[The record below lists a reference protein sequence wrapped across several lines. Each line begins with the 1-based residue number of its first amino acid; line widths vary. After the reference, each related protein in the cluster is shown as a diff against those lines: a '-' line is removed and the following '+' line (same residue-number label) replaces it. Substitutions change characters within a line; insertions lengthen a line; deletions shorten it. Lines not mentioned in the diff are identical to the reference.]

1 MSETPFL
8 FKAAVGDDQKSVTM
22 NAVDWQLYFGNK
34 AGGDLNEVAAYDK
47 VSWVRR
53 CVDLRANALSSIPIR
68 ITRQGGQDEV
78 EWPGADSLPALLW
91 LASASLQVYGASYWV
106 RSKNAFGIEKGY
118 RWLVPTT
125 ITPKT
130 DTEKGLLYFERQLP
144 NTKRRL
150 AIEDVVYI
158 WQPSL
163 VNEAGPGKGW
173 VTTALTAAG
182 LAKNADAF
190 AADFFARG
198 AIPAV
203 VLSVEGSPPAAE
215 LERLTSWWK
224 RLVGGSKGAWE
235 TVAVKASV
243 KPQVIGYPTKD
254 LAMSELV
261 LLARQQ
267 IATAAGV
274 PQTMLEDAANYATAS
289 EHHQA
294 FYEETVVPE
303 AVLIENALN
312 EQIFAPQ
319 GLELTLDWQS
329 LDIFQADEAERSA
342 SLLRLTQAE
351 VPLPMAMEMLGF
363 DLPNGM
369 TYDQFEAKLE
379 ADRARKF
386 TEQQALMRAQQQVE
400 AEEPR
405 IGPLPAEPPELETRA
420 VRDELDRWR
429 RKALSALK
437 AGESPD
443 VAFETDIIGES
454 EQKALHEALAAA
466 DCAACVRAVFD
477 EQVRALGDKVTPTE
491 AVILEAPDEVEI
503 TEDDIER
510 AIERWDRVMP
520 AEFRGLLDAEVEA

>member
-1 MSETPFL
+1 MSDTPFL
-8 FKAAVGDDQKSVTM
+8 FKAAVGDDAKSVSM
-22 NAVDWQLYFGNK
+22 SAVDWQLYFGNK
-34 AGGDLNEVAAYDK
+34 EGSDLDEVAAYDK
-47 VSWVRR
+47 VAWVRR

-68 ITRQGGQDEV
+68 ITRQGGTDKV
-78 EWPGADSLPALLW
+78 DWPFADSLPVLLW

-130 DTEKGLLYFERQLP
+130 DAEKGLLYFERQLP

-150 AIEDVVYI
+150 VIEDVVYI

-274 PQTMLEDAANYATAS
+274 PQTMLEDAANFATAR

-303 AVLIENALN
+303 ATLIQAALN
-312 EQIFAPQ
+312 EQIFASQ

-329 LDIFQADEAERSA
+329 LDIFQTDEAERSA

-369 TYDQFEAKLE
+369 TYEQFEALLE

-386 TEQQALMRAQQQVE
+386 TEQQALMRAQPQVE

-405 IGPLPAEPPELETRA
+405 LGPKPAEVPVLETRA
-420 VRDELDRWR
+420 VRDELDRWK

-437 AGESPD
+437 AGEPAD
-443 VAFETDIIGES
+443 VAFETDVVPEA
-454 EQKALHEALAAA
+454 EQKALHGALATA
-466 DCAACVRAVFD
+466 
-477 EQVRALGDKVTPTE
+477 
-491 AVILEAPDEVEI
+491 
-503 TEDDIER
+503 
-510 AIERWDRVMP
+510 M
-520 AEFRGLLDAEVEA
+520 DAEEVKAAFERPFRSSEHRHDEGEAYP

>member
-22 NAVDWQLYFGNK
+22 NAVDWKLYFGNK
-34 AGGDLNEVAAYDK
+34 SSGDLNEIAAYDK

-53 CVDLRANALSSIPIR
+53 CVDLRANALSSIPTR

-78 EWPGADSLPALLW
+78 EWPGADSLPTMLW
-91 LASASLQVYGASYWV
+91 LASASLQVYGASYFV

-130 DTEKGLLYFERQLP
+130 DAEKGLLYFERQLP

-274 PQTMLEDAANYATAS
+274 PQTMLEDAANFATAS

-303 AVLIENALN
+303 ATLIQAALN

-329 LDIFQADEAERSA
+329 LDIFQTDEAERSA

-369 TYDQFEAKLE
+369 TYEQFEALLE

-386 TEQQALMRAQQQVE
+386 TEQQALMRAQPQVE

-405 IGPLPAEPPELETRA
+405 LGPKPAEVPELVTRA
-420 VRDELDRWR
+420 IRDELDRWK

-437 AGESPD
+437 AGEPAD
-443 VAFETDIIGES
+443 VAFETDVVPEA
-454 EQKALHEALAAA
+454 EQKALHERLASAS
-466 DCAACVRAVFD
+466 
-477 EQVRALGDKVTPTE
+477 
-491 AVILEAPDEVEI
+491 
-503 TEDDIER
+503 
-510 AIERWDRVMP
+510 
-520 AEFRGLLDAEVEA
+520 DAEEVKAAFEWPFHRHQHDEGEAYP

>member
-1 MSETPFL
+1 MSDTPFL
-8 FKAAVGDDQKSVTM
+8 FKAAVGDDAKSVSM
-22 NAVDWQLYFGNK
+22 SAVDWATYFGNK
-34 AGGDLNEVAAYDK
+34 AGSDLDEVSAYDK
-47 VSWVRR
+47 VAWVRR

-68 ITRQGGQDEV
+68 ITRQGGTDEV
-78 EWPGADSLPALLW
+78 DWPFADALPALLW

-106 RSKNAFGIEKGY
+106 RSKNAFDIEKGY

-130 DTEKGLLYFERQLP
+130 DPEKGLLYFERRLP
-144 NTKRRL
+144 NTLRRL

-158 WQPSL
+158 WTPSL
-163 VNEAGPGKGW
+163 VSEAGPGKGW

-182 LAKNADAF
+182 LAQHADTF
-190 AADFFARG
+190 AADFFQRG

-203 VLSVEGSPPAAE
+203 ILSVEGVPPAAE
-215 LERLTSWWK
+215 LDRLTSWWK
-224 RLVGGSKGAWE
+224 RLVGGNKGAWE
-235 TVAVKASV
+235 TVAVRASV

-254 LAMSELV
+254 LAMQELV

-303 AVLIENALN
+303 AVLIRDALN
-312 EQIFAPQ
+312 AQIFHPQ
-319 GLELTLDWQS
+319 GLELALDWQS
-329 LDIFQADEAERSA
+329 LDIFQVDEGERSA

-351 VPLPMAMEMLGF
+351 VPLPLAMEMLGF

-369 TYDQFEAKLE
+369 TYEQFRAALE
-379 ADRARKF
+379 TDRVRRF
-386 TEQQALMRAQQQVE
+386 QEQQELMRQKQPVE
-400 AEEPR
+400 VEEPR
-405 IGPLPAEPPELETRA
+405 LGPPPAEGPVLEMRA
-420 VRDELDRWR
+420 VRDELDRWK

-443 VAFETDIIGES
+443 VPFETDVVPGD
-454 EQKALHEALAAA
+454 EQKALHGALAAA
-466 DCAACVRAVFD
+466 TDAEEVKAAF
-477 EQVRALGDKVTPTE
+477 
-491 AVILEAPDEVEI
+491 
-503 TEDDIER
+503 ER
-510 AIERWDRVMP
+510 P
-520 AEFRGLLDAEVEA
+520 FRGSDHDHEEGAPYP